1 MEVRTIV
8 RLGQTC
14 IWCDIN
20 GSYSQSLTNTSLVTW
35 GSHSTKNP
43 SPISYL
49 SLPGF
54 RNLFIFL
61 NIRFYREWGILHY
74 NVRNIQI
81 LRKFNFLGFI
91 VIKKTWLLFATNS
104 FLIRFVVM
112 QLTLHYNQNFA
123 AQFLLK
129 CCSLGQERCLV
140 SVNGQNSFSEEIF
153 THKAKSLHQSSLH
166 CHNFQFIYW
175 G

>member
-1 MEVRTIV
+1 MRFTF
-8 RLGQTC
+8 
-14 IWCDIN
+14 N
-20 GSYSQSLTNTSLVTW
+20 
-35 GSHSTKNP
+35 KNP

-54 RNLFIFL
+54 RNLFILL

-81 LRKFNFLGFI
+81 LGKFNFLGFI